1 MFYVVYGKFCC
12 LFREQQKNMSH
23 KHKEEYFAV
32 KEGSTIV
39 LSAAKKADVCSETV
53 QF

>member
-1 MFYVVYGKFCC
+1 
-12 LFREQQKNMSH
+12 MSH

-32 KEGSTIV
+32 KERSTTV
-39 LSAAKKADVCSETV
+39 LSAAEKADVCSETV